1 MQPDGI
7 AVGMVKQLGWEKH
20 VDDVRNPK
28 RLTFPAIPLAKLA
41 QEIEAKLKART
52 MRVVGDPGLPIHK
65 VQTSWGY
72 CGRLAGIKM
81 ISEPDVDLLVCGETR
96 EWELVEFVRDASAQ
110 GKRKALILVGH
121 VLSEQGGMVHCADWL
136 KGFIP
141 EVPVGFVPTLEP
153 FWNPGHPV
161 KA

>member
-110 GKRKALILVGH
+110 GKRKALILWGT
-121 VLSEQGGMVHCADWL
+121 SSPNRGEWSTAPIG
-136 KGFIP
+136 
-141 EVPVGFVPTLEP
+141 
-153 FWNPGHPV
+153 
-161 KA
+161 